1 MNKKILYKAILIL
14 FLILI
19 FTTTAQM
26 KIYAAKGSAS
36 ASIGTTK
43 LEVGKTTKL
52 TVTATNC
59 FIGYEITSSNPN
71 IVSVSSSKDEFD
83 TEYEKTDSR
92 SYTVT
97 AKQAGSATITVKSYT
112 ASGYDEGKF
121 SLSKTF
127 TITVTAPSSGGTT
140 TEKPN
145 NNNNTSSK
153 SSDAT
158 LKSIT
163 VGGKTYSKPSTSI
176 TAPNAS
182 SDTSS
187 IKISAAVNNSKAKVS
202 GTGTKDLK
210 TGTNKFTL
218 KVTAEN
224 GNTKTYT
231 VTVVRLADESEEPNL
246 PDEEKPDTNQLK
258 LTSLQIEGA
267 ELSPDFKDDVFEY
280 STYIFDLTE
289 VKINAIA
296 NDPEAKVEITGNTNL
311 VDGENIV
318 VIKLTKGETSVEYKV
333 KVNKMQL
340 EPLEET
346 QDSTIEEE
354 PKTSKIA
361 ELWNRYGLIMIVYST
376 ILISTGVAIGFGIT
390 NYRNSDK
397 TKKEKPISKHSKID
411 FKREDKENTKN
422 DKNF

>member
-14 FLILI
+14 FLVVI

-36 ASIGTTK
+36 ASIGTTN

-127 TITVTAPSSGGTT
+127 EITVKAPSSSGSSG
-140 TEKPN
+140 EKTSN
-145 NNNNTSSK
+145 ANSSK

-163 VGGKTYSKPSTSI
+163 VGGKTYSKPSTNI
-176 TAPNAS
+176 TAPNVS
-182 SDTSS
+182 SSTSS
-187 IKISAAVNNSKAKVS
+187 IKISATVNNSKAKVS

-224 GNTKTYT
+224 GSTKTYT
-231 VTVVRLADESEEPNL
+231 ITVVKLAEEVEEPNL
-246 PDEEKPDTNQLK
+246 PDEPNNEEQKQEQELK
-258 LTSLQIEGA
+258 LTSLQLEGV
-267 ELSPDFKDDVFEY
+267 EISPDFREDLFEY
-280 STYIFDLTE
+280 SAYIFDLTE
-289 VKINAIA
+289 LKVNAVS
-296 NDPEAKVEITGNTNL
+296 NDPEAKIEITGNTGL
-311 VDGENIV
+311 IEGENIIL
-318 VIKLTKGETSVEYKV
+318 IKLTKGETSVEYKI
-333 KVNKMQL
+333 KVTKMQL
-340 EPLEET
+340 EAQDETQNTIVEET
-346 QDSTIEEE
+346 
-354 PKTSKIA
+354 KTSKIG
-361 ELWNRYGLIMIVYST
+361 ELWSKYGAVMILYST
-376 ILISTGVAIGFGIT
+376 ILITTRSCYWIWNNNI
-390 NYRNSDK
+390 
-397 TKKEKPISKHSKID
+397 
-411 FKREDKENTKN
+411 
-422 DKNF
+422 